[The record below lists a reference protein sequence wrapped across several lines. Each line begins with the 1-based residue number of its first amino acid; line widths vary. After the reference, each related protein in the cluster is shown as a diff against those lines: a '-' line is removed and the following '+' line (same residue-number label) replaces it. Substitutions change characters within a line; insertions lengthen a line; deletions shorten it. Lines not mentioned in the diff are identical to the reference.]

1 MTLRRALL
9 ALGVLLFTSFAISR
23 ADQVTASST
32 PTAPPP
38 TCPAGQ
44 FVTSPTTCAPGGLS
58 IVASGFVTVTGT
70 TPVVTSWSG
79 IQPTIIAHAGAG
91 GTDITIPGLTAAG
104 IVTVSPIDPGDGTG
118 RMILYRI
125 AAPPTL
131 HVYTKSG
138 ADGALDG
145 VSFSYIV
152 AKL

>member
-23 ADQVTASST
+23 ADQVTA
-32 PTAPPP
+32 PPP

-44 FVTSPTTCAPGGLS
+44 FVNSPTTCASGGLS

-70 TPVVTSWSG
+70 TPVVTSWTG
-79 IQPTIIAHAGAG
+79 IQPTIIAHTGAG
-91 GTDITIPGLTAAG
+91 GTDITIPGLTTTAIITAA
-104 IVTVSPIDPGDGTG
+104 PIDPGDGSG

-125 AAPPTL
+125 AAANTL
-131 HVYTKSG
+131 HIYTKSG